1 MSVKEQ
7 VKTTIDLIKTAFFS
21 LLTALF
27 GIFAFV
33 VVNFNTINTMQMIIC
48 GIGASLVI
56 IIFAILL
63 YYLVK
68 NVKKLGDIWNECAYI
83 CNCYNGYILRNDTI
97 CSKNARFNYR

>member
-1 MSVKEQ
+1 MGDGNEAKKYLQNFVKYAIIPFVLKEQ

-33 VVNFNTINTMQMIIC
+33 VVSFDTINTMQMIIC
-48 GIGASLVI
+48 GIGVSLVI

-63 YYLVK
+63 YYIVK
-68 NVKKLGDIWNECAYI
+68 NVKKLGDME
-83 CNCYNGYILRNDTI
+83 
-97 CSKNARFNYR
+97 